1 MSTISTMSA
10 IPSNTSSPQ
19 QGVPDQRTASSA
31 AQKNKPMATANA
43 AAPTRPLQG
52 TQATALASSH
62 KTEPSSEE
70 LKRITEALQRRVS
83 VAAPELQFSIDKSS
97 GRSVIKVM
105 DSATNEVIRQIPSAE
120 TLQIDQ
126 NLDRFQKGVLIN
138 RKA

>member
-1 MSTISTMSA
+1 MSTIT
-10 IPSNTSSPQ
+10 IPSNSGLPP

-31 AQKNKPMATANA
+31 AQINKPVA
-43 AAPTRPLQG
+43 AHTIAPTRPLQG
-52 TQATALASSH
+52 SHATALASQP